1 VSPRQLL
8 QAVGADP
15 TNGAGHDAKTKAGR
29 HPRVV
34 LVFHP
39 DRDVREGYCEL
50 LESEGQT
57 AAPVGSAE
65 TAMTLMSELK
75 ACGTEAVLLA
85 PVAAEKAPAPPRN
98 APAAGEPRSEAVA
111 PARPLAEAEAPSVE
125 LVHAEAPARAAASD
139 PSGERARPSSEHIC
153 SWCKR
158 VRQPDGAWLAAHLYV
173 GPRRR
178 WSRLR
183 PEPTHGICD
192 DCYDAALAQ
201 LEGAS

>member
-1 VSPRQLL
+1 MS
-8 QAVGADP
+8 GARD
-15 TNGAGHDAKTKAGR
+15 DARTKAGR
-29 HPRVV
+29 RPKVV

-39 DRDVREGYCEL
+39 DRSVREGYCEL

-57 AAPVGSAE
+57 VAPVASAE

-85 PVAAEKAPAPPRN
+85 PVATEKASEPPPEAPAP
-98 APAAGEPRSEAVA
+98 GEPQSEAVA
-111 PARPLAEAEAPSVE
+111 SARPLAEAGTTSVE

-173 GPRRR
+173 GARRR